1 MLYKLGSK
9 SENVTLIIT
18 NTMFSLKLTAMDTIG
33 TSINVLYRE
42 VYLTLKVVTKY

>member
-1 MLYKLGSK
+1 MFYKWGSK

-18 NTMFSLKLTAMDTIG
+18 NTVFSLKLTAMDAIG
-33 TSINVLYRE
+33 TSVNVLYRE